1 MTQTDGGYSPTTISI
16 DAGKKI
22 RWIVTGKSPYSCS
35 SQLIVPKLGI
45 SEQIKLGENIIEF
58 IAPKS

>member
-35 SQLIVPKLGI
+35 SQLIAPKLGI